1 MKTQIMANAIWDLI
15 DLAGGPDCPL
25 YASRED
31 HRKATL
37 QVMSDS
43 GCFDEAKNLVE
54 DVGYYFDHETTP
66 REVIVWIAERLM
78 SLPMQW
84 EESQMDIEEVMK

>member
-1 MKTQIMANAIWDLI
+1 MANAIWDLI

-25 YASRED
+25 YASNKS

-37 QVMSDS
+37 QLMSDS

-54 DVGYYFDHETTP
+54 DFGDYFDQKTTP
-66 REVIVWIAERLM
+66 REVIVWIAEGLM

-84 EESQMDIEEVMK
+84 EEAQMDIEEAIK

>member
-1 MKTQIMANAIWDLI
+1 MTTPIMANAIWNLI
-15 DLAGGPDCPL
+15 DLAGGPDRPL

-54 DVGYYFDHETTP
+54 DFGYYFDHETTP